1 MIMKD
6 MLTNNN
12 RAIDS
17 SIVSPRRIQVEV
29 CGYKSIINV
38 PYGMPEERLQEA
50 LDNAY
55 SMLVQSCYMEYILAD
70 NFLIIAKDI
79 FVRKK
84 IFRFNIKKFFVDCQ
98 SDIRKTMK
106 IYKMHMDDDYYDEY
120 SSILYGKVS
129 DVIEHMRK
137 LIEDKLRNLH
147 SKCNPYIASY
157 AIMMQNLV
165 QQVDDTYKNVM
176 DSLKKRYDVDLSKVF
191 DKYRSRLA
199 FTMVDNLLYAIMQ
212 SDADKFTDNIVNN
225 KKILALWSEVTKR
238 LYNPKNLKE
247 ARLSAFY
254 SMPKEYQSL
263 YTLNEDGTCEPKDGV
278 SKWKKGA

>member
-1 MIMKD
+1 M
-6 MLTNNN
+6 
-12 RAIDS
+12 A
-17 SIVSPRRIQVEV
+17 
-29 CGYKSIINV
+29 
-38 PYGMPEERLQEA
+38 EEWLQEA

-263 YTLNEDGTCEPKDGV
+263 YTLNEDGTCEPKEGV

>member
-1 MIMKD
+1 
-6 MLTNNN
+6 
-12 RAIDS
+12 
-17 SIVSPRRIQVEV
+17 
-29 CGYKSIINV
+29 
-38 PYGMPEERLQEA
+38 
-50 LDNAY
+50 
-55 SMLVQSCYMEYILAD
+55 
-70 NFLIIAKDI
+70 
-79 FVRKK
+79 
-84 IFRFNIKKFFVDCQ
+84 
-98 SDIRKTMK
+98 MK
-106 IYKMHMDDDYYDEY
+106 IYKVHMNDDYYDEY

-263 YTLNEDGTCEPKDGV
+263 YTLNEDGTCEPKEGV